1 MASNASKTVNDQKVR
16 GMTPGCSPLVES
28 LPGRGTGSLIF
39 KRPNDGPPAC
49 YYRYHLAGKPVLLKL
64 GSYRRTAREVGFTL
78 PELRDKAAAMAQIA
92 KEHGDVKAYLAKQAS
107 DAEAARIEQ
116 ERAVEA
122 ARLKAEEE
130 ARERQRLAEIEAS
143 RGTLGEL
150 FLDYIESRR
159 GKATPG
165 VVKELERLYQANM
178 LTPHPAIVAMKARD
192 IRPDHILAILDPIWS
207 RGAKVQADRMRS
219 FLVAAFNHGL
229 RAENAVGRANAKRYS
244 LESNPAAV
252 VAVEKV
258 SAPVERA
265 LSDAE
270 LRQFW
275 TTIEST
281 EGVGPVMALLFK
293 FVIAT
298 GGQRIFNICQTTWDD
313 YNLEAGT
320 VRLVHRKGR
329 KDAGAGAS
337 ERPHLVP
344 LSPRAVEI
352 LERVRAINGC
362 HPWPWTTTGKQHI
375 VVSSPR
381 HAVADWLASDHA
393 GIDGKEITSF
403 SPRDLRRTCAQL
415 MQKHGVS
422 DSLSDLLQAHGQ
434 TGVVSKHYRNNPEA
448 ALPEKRR
455 AIELFDRALAMVLGE
470 VTDLASGVVL
480 KFKGKAN

>member
-1 MASNASKTVNDQKVR
+1 MGASKTKDDKRITDMQVRNLKGKISEPADKDQKR
-16 GMTPGCSPLVES
+16 GF
-28 LPGRGTGSLIF
+28 GTLLF
-39 KRPNDGPPAC
+39 ERRPSGVIEA
-49 YYRYHLAGKPVLLKL
+49 YYRQRVDGVEVRLKL
-64 GSYRRTAREVGFTL
+64 GVYKRDTRSAGFSVA
-78 PELRDKAAAMAQIA
+78 ELRSKANECAEIAA
-92 KEHGDVKAYLAKQAS
+92 KHGNVKAYIEKQ
-107 DAEAARIEQ
+107 EAAAAAEQ
-116 ERAVEA
+116 A
-122 ARLKAEEE
+122 
-130 ARERQRLAEIEAS
+130 ERQRLAEIEAS
-143 RGTLGEL
+143 RGTLGDL

-159 GKATPG
+159 GKATPS
-165 VVKELERLYQANM
+165 VIKELERLYQANM
-178 LTPHPAIVAMKARD
+178 LTPHPSIVAMKARD

-270 LRQFW
+270 LRRFW

-281 EGVGPVMALLFK
+281 EGVGPIMALLFK

-320 VRLVHRKGR
+320 VRLIHRKGR

-352 LERVRAINGC
+352 LERVRAINSC

-393 GIDGKEITSF
+393 GIDGKRITSF

-434 TGVVSKHYRNNPEA
+434 TGVVGRHYRNNPEA

-455 AIELFDRALAMVLGE
+455 AIELFDRALATVLGD
-470 VTDLASGVVL
+470 VVGQGGNVVL
-480 KFKGKAN
+480 LAKGKR

>member
-1 MASNASKTVNDQKVR
+1 MAKRTRMTELEAYAVKTRQSEPVGSRGKGTLLLERKASGAILAFYRERTANSDKR
-16 GMTPGCSPLVES
+16 LPL
-28 LPGRGTGSLIF
+28 GI
-39 KRPNDGPPAC
+39 
-49 YYRYHLAGKPVLLKL
+49 LAKKPKL
-64 GSYRRTAREVGFTL
+64 GTDECTLNDIRAEALRISAEVGAVGGL
-78 PELRDKAAAMAQIA
+78 EQYLELKAQQAAA
-92 KEHGDVKAYLAKQAS
+92 
-107 DAEAARIEQ
+107 AEAERLAAEQ
-116 ERAVEA
+116 AVQLEQL
-122 ARLKAEEE
+122 RL
-130 ARERQRLAEIEAS
+130 QRLAEIEAAQ
-143 RGTLGEL
+143 GTFGEL

-159 GKATPG
+159 DKATPS
-165 VVKELERLYQANM
+165 VIKELDRLYRTNM
-178 LTPHPAIVAMKARD
+178 LQPHPSLMAMKARE
-192 IRPDHILAILDPIWS
+192 IRPDHILSILDPIWE
-207 RGAKVQADRMRS
+207 RGSKVQADRMRS

-270 LRQFW
+270 LRQLW
-275 TTIEST
+275 YTIEST

-298 GGQRIFNICQTTWDD
+298 GGQRIFNICQTTWED
-313 YNLEAGT
+313 YDLQAET

-329 KDAGAGAS
+329 KDAGAGAT

-344 LSPRAVEI
+344 LSARAIGI
-352 LERVRAINGC
+352 LEQVKEING
-362 HPWPWTTTGKQHI
+362 HYLWPWTTTGKQHI

-381 HAVADWLASDHA
+381 HAIADWLASPHA
-393 GIDGKEITSF
+393 VVDGKPVPSF

-415 MQKHGVS
+415 MQRHGVS

-434 TGVVSKHYRNNPEA
+434 TGVVGKHYRNNPEA

-455 AIELFDRALAMVLGE
+455 AIELFDLALEQVLQE
-470 VTDLASGVVL
+470 NIASDQAGKVVL
-480 KFKGKAN
+480 LSKRKNI

>member
-1 MASNASKTVNDQKVR
+1 MSTAKNTAKMVTDARLRALKPGETASDSV
-16 GMTPGCSPLVES
+16 
-28 LPGRGTGSLIF
+28 PGRGNGAILFERKPSGVVT
-39 KRPNDGPPAC
+39 AA
-49 YYRYHLAGKPVLLKL
+49 YRYMYGGKRHKLPMSNYKAGSRDAGL
-64 GSYRRTAREVGFTL
+64 TL
-78 PELRDKAAAMAQIA
+78 SQLRDEAKQLALIAQ
-92 KEHGDVKAYLAKQAS
+92 EHGDVAAYLAEQE
-107 DAEAARIEQ
+107 AEAR
-116 ERAVEA
+116 
-122 ARLKAEEE
+122 RLQI
-130 ARERQRLAEIEAS
+130 ERQRLAEIEAAQ
-143 RGTLGEL
+143 GTLGEL

-178 LTPHPAIVAMKARD
+178 LKPHSAIVAMKARD
-192 IRPDHILAILDPIWS
+192 IRPDHILSILDPIWS

-298 GGQRIFNICQTTWDD
+298 GGQRIFNVCQTTWDD
-313 YNLEAGT
+313 YDLEAGT

-381 HAVADWLASDHA
+381 HAVADWLASDHSV
-393 GIDGKEITSF
+393 IDGKQIPGF

-415 MQKHGVS
+415 MQKHSVS

-434 TGVVSKHYRNNPEA
+434 TGVVSKHYRNNPDA

-455 AIELFDRALAMVLGE
+455 AIELFDRALAIVLGE
-470 VTDLASGVVL
+470 AGGQADNVVPL
-480 KFKGKAN
+480 SRVMVN

>member
-1 MASNASKTVNDQKVR
+1 MSTAKNTAKMVTDARLRALKPGETASDSV
-16 GMTPGCSPLVES
+16 
-28 LPGRGTGSLIF
+28 PGRGNGAILFERKPSGVVT
-39 KRPNDGPPAC
+39 AA
-49 YYRYHLAGKPVLLKL
+49 YRYMYDGKRHKLPMSNYKAGSRDAGL
-64 GSYRRTAREVGFTL
+64 TL
-78 PELRDKAAAMAQIA
+78 SQLRDEA
-92 KEHGDVKAYLAKQAS
+92 KRLALITQEHGDVAAYLAEQE
-107 DAEAARIEQ
+107 AEAQRQRI
-116 ERAVEA
+116 
-122 ARLKAEEE
+122 
-130 ARERQRLAEIEAS
+130 ERQRQAEIEAAQ
-143 RGTLGEL
+143 GTLGEL

-178 LTPHPAIVAMKARD
+178 LKPHSAIVAMKARD
-192 IRPDHILAILDPIWS
+192 IRPDHILSILDPIWS

-275 TTIEST
+275 STIEST

-293 FVIAT
+293 FVIAA
-298 GGQRIFNICQTTWDD
+298 GGQRIFNVCQTTWDD
-313 YNLEAGT
+313 YDLEAGT

-381 HAVADWLASDHA
+381 HAVADWLASDHSV
-393 GIDGKEITSF
+393 IDGKQIPGF

-415 MQKHGVS
+415 MQKHRVS

-455 AIELFDRALAMVLGE
+455 AMELFDRALAMVLGDVME
-470 VTDLASGVVL
+470 RADNVLPLSRCVV
-480 KFKGKAN
+480 N

>member
-1 MASNASKTVNDQKVR
+1 MGASKTKDDKRITDMQVRNLKGKISEPADKDQKR
-16 GMTPGCSPLVES
+16 GF
-28 LPGRGTGSLIF
+28 GTLLF
-39 KRPNDGPPAC
+39 ERRPSGVIEA
-49 YYRYHLAGKPVLLKL
+49 YYRQRVDGVEVRLKL
-64 GSYRRTAREVGFTL
+64 GVYKRDIRSAGFSVA
-78 PELRDKAAAMAQIA
+78 ELRSKANECAEIAA
-92 KEHGDVKAYLAKQAS
+92 KHGNVKAYIEKQEATAA
-107 DAEAARIEQ
+107 AEQA
-116 ERAVEA
+116 
-122 ARLKAEEE
+122 
-130 ARERQRLAEIEAS
+130 ERQRLVEIEAS
-143 RGTLGEL
+143 RGSLGDL

-165 VVKELERLYQANM
+165 VIKELERLYQANM
-178 LTPHPAIVAMKARD
+178 LKPHPAIMTMKARD
-192 IRPDHILAILDPIWS
+192 IRPDHILDILNPIWE

-229 RAENAVGRANAKRYS
+229 RAENAVGRANAKSYS

-275 TTIEST
+275 ETIEST

-298 GGQRIFNICQTTWDD
+298 GGQRIFNVCQTTWDD
-313 YNLEAGT
+313 YDLIAGT

-344 LSPRAVEI
+344 LTPRAVEI
-352 LERVRAINGC
+352 LERVREINGC

-381 HAVADWLASDHA
+381 HAVADWLISSHA
-393 GIDGKEITSF
+393 IIDERQTPSF

-415 MQKHGVS
+415 MQRHGVS

-434 TGVVSKHYRNNPEA
+434 TGVVGRHYRNNPEA

-455 AIELFDRALAMVLGE
+455 AIELFDRALATVLGDVVE
-470 VTDLASGVVL
+470 QGGNVVL
-480 KFKGKAN
+480 LAKGKR

>member
-1 MASNASKTVNDQKVR
+1 MSTAKNTAKMVTDARLRALKPGETASDSV
-16 GMTPGCSPLVES
+16 
-28 LPGRGTGSLIF
+28 PGRGSGAILFERKPSGVVTSV
-39 KRPNDGPPAC
+39 
-49 YYRYHLAGKPVLLKL
+49 YRYMHDGKRHKLPMSNYKAGSRDAGL
-64 GSYRRTAREVGFTL
+64 TL
-78 PELRDKAAAMAQIA
+78 SQLRDEAKRLALIAQ
-92 KEHGDVKAYLAKQAS
+92 EHGDVAAYLAEQE
-107 DAEAARIEQ
+107 AEAQRQRI
-116 ERAVEA
+116 
-122 ARLKAEEE
+122 
-130 ARERQRLAEIEAS
+130 ERQRLAEIEAS

-150 FLDYIESRR
+150 FLDYIEARR

-165 VVKELERLYQANM
+165 VIKELERLYQANM
-178 LTPHPAIVAMKARD
+178 LKPHPAILQMKARD

-207 RGAKVQADRMRS
+207 RDAKVQADRMRS

-281 EGVGPVMALLFK
+281 EGIGPVMALLFK

-298 GGQRIFNICQTTWDD
+298 GGQRIFNVCQTTWDD
-313 YNLEAGT
+313 YDLEAGT
-320 VRLVHRKGR
+320 VRLIHRKGR

-393 GIDGKEITSF
+393 GIDGRRITSF

-415 MQKHGVS
+415 MQKHGVN

-470 VTDLASGVVL
+470 AGEQADNVVL
-480 KFKGKAN
+480 LSRGRAN

>member
-1 MASNASKTVNDQKVR
+1 MSTAKNTAKMVTDARLRALKPGETASDSV
-16 GMTPGCSPLVES
+16 
-28 LPGRGTGSLIF
+28 PGRGNGAILFERKPSGVVT
-39 KRPNDGPPAC
+39 AA
-49 YYRYHLAGKPVLLKL
+49 YRYMYDGKRHKLPMSNYKAGSRDAGL
-64 GSYRRTAREVGFTL
+64 TL
-78 PELRDKAAAMAQIA
+78 SQLRDEA
-92 KEHGDVKAYLAKQAS
+92 KRLALITQEHGDVAAYLAEQE
-107 DAEAARIEQ
+107 AEAQRQRI
-116 ERAVEA
+116 
-122 ARLKAEEE
+122 
-130 ARERQRLAEIEAS
+130 ERQRLAEIEAAQ
-143 RGTLGEL
+143 GTLGEL

-178 LTPHPAIVAMKARD
+178 LKPHSAIVAMKARD
-192 IRPDHILAILDPIWS
+192 IRPDHILSILDPIWS

-252 VAVEKV
+252 VAIEKV

-298 GGQRIFNICQTTWDD
+298 GGQRIFNVCQTTWDD
-313 YNLEAGT
+313 YDLEAGT

-381 HAVADWLASDHA
+381 HAVADWLASDHSV
-393 GIDGKEITSF
+393 IDGKQIPGF

-415 MQKHGVS
+415 MQKHRVS

-455 AIELFDRALAMVLGE
+455 AIELFDRALAMVLEE
-470 VTDLASGVVL
+470 VMEQADNVVL
-480 KFKGKAN
+480 LMKSGN